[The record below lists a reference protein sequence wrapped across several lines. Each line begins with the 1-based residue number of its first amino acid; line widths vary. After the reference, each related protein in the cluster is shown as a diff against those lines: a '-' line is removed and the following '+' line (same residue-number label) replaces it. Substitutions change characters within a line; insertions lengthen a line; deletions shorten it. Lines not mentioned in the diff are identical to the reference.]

1 MAKDDLDD
9 ILKEVSAAIGDV
21 NAPVLDPKKENL
33 DKAPVDGTA
42 FPTEMR
48 CSQVFDQLLKC
59 YSIGGQ
65 IRHYYRHG
73 ELSYCMDKRSKL
85 MFCLKTKLNT
95 EEVRKEKI
103 SKWYKEKLAEQMAQR
118 RTSEQV
124 WASREEP
131 LRRPFREDAEKY
143 LDEGSN

>member
-21 NAPVLDPKKENL
+21 NAPLSEVEKETPEKK
-33 DKAPVDGTA
+33 PVDGTA

-73 ELSYCMDKRSKL
+73 ELSYCMENRDKL
-85 MFCLKTKLNT
+85 LFCLKTKLNT

-118 RTSEQV
+118 QTSEQV
-124 WASREEP
+124 WASRAEP
-131 LRRPFREDAEKY
+131 LRRPFREDAEQY
-143 LDEGSN
+143 INEGSN

>member
-21 NAPVLDPKKENL
+21 NAPLPDEQLVQKK
-33 DKAPVDGTA
+33 KKSADGTA

-48 CSQVFDQLLKC
+48 CGQVFDQLLKC

-73 ELSYCMDKRSKL
+73 ELSYCTDKKEQL
-85 MFCLKTKLNT
+85 MFCLKSKLNT
-95 EEVRKEKI
+95 EETRKEKV
-103 SKWYKEKLAEQMAQR
+103 SQWYKERLAQQMAQR
-118 RTSEQV
+118 QTSEQV
-124 WASREEP
+124 WSSRPEP
-131 LRRPFREDAEKY
+131 LRRPFREDAEQY
-143 LDEGSN
+143 INEGSN